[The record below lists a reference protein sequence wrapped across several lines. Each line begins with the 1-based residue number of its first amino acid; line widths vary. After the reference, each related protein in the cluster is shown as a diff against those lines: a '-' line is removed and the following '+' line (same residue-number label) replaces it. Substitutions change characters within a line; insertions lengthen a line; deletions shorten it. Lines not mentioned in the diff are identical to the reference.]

1 MNLAISACGPDR
13 RAKEVGGGSRYPSG
27 FSIGSSTLF
36 AESLKM
42 GFAVLAAAALFK
54 EPPVTIA
61 TLPER
66 SWVLIASGALV
77 VCPEPERSCC
87 QLSDSL
93 SCTSK

>member
-1 MNLAISACGPDR
+1 
-13 RAKEVGGGSRYPSG
+13 
-27 FSIGSSTLF
+27 
-36 AESLKM
+36 M

-77 VCPEPERSCC
+77 VCPEPGALV
-87 QLSDSL
+87 LSAVRFPVVHFQVIAS
-93 SCTSK
+93 